1 MPLYHIQN
9 VLNGGEITPL
19 MRGRVD
25 QPRYATGCRE
35 MLNFVPMPQGGVTRR
50 PGTRF
55 LGLAAGSRA
64 RLVPFV
70 FSATQGRMLEFGD
83 KTLRVWLPDGRL
95 VADAAGAPLVFP
107 SPYAAADLPGLRFAQ
122 SADVMYFVHPG
133 YAPRKLSRYADNN
146 WQWTTPAFTPA
157 VAAPMGLSLRVVE
170 NNYDG
175 DDATR
180 QYTYAVTAIG
190 EDGQESNA
198 SAQAS
203 ITAKA
208 LNSVSYIIRISWQAV
223 SGAVYYR
230 VYKKKYGVLGYIGRA
245 DGTSFD
251 DENIGADT
259 EDTPPAHKNP
269 FSGSGNWPS
278 QVFFHQ
284 QRLGFAATK
293 NRPMTLWLS
302 RSGEFED
309 MGASTPPK
317 DDDAIEVTLAAAQA
331 NRICWLQP
339 DRQALAFGTEG
350 SEWTL
355 SASEGV
361 TLTPGNAGFELQTSN
376 GGDDA
381 VAAISAGGGVIYVQR
396 GGTAVRQFAYNYSA
410 DKYLGQDLTLVARH
424 ILRDA
429 PITAWAYQQ
438 EPHSVIWCVLEDGRL
453 AGLTFMPEQE
463 VIGWH
468 RHDTAGTFR
477 DVAVIP
483 GLPDD
488 QAWFLVER
496 ECGLCV
502 ERLESFFD
510 SDDLAEAYFLDSAL
524 NYLGPAQAGFS
535 GLGHLAGREVQVFA
549 DGGTIDG
556 LAVST
561 AGGLAL
567 ATPAHSV
574 HVGLPY
580 VSRLVPNL
588 PEVQT
593 QTGSSMMH
601 NRKISAVRLRIYR
614 SMSFLAGVG
623 ANALLPVTDRH
634 IVGGLMNTRPF
645 FSDGTDIAL
654 ETCGGWADESPLTLG
669 VTSATPLTI
678 LALLTTMEVA
688 PFSGK
693 GGI

>member
-35 MLNFVPMPQGGVTRR
+35 LRNFVPMPQGGVTRR

-55 LGLAAGSRA
+55 LGLAAGNSG
-64 RLVPFV
+64 RLIPFV

-83 KTLRVWLPDGRL
+83 KCLRVWLPDGRM
-95 VADAAGAPLVFP
+95 VADAEGQPLVFD
-107 SPYAAADLPGLRFAQ
+107 SPYAAADLRALRFAQ
-122 SADVMYFVHPG
+122 SADVIYFAHEA
-133 YAPRKLSRYADNN
+133 YAPRKLSRHADDD
-146 WQWTTPAFTPA
+146 WRWSTPTFTPA
-157 VAAPMGLSLRVVE
+157 VAAPTGITLRVVE
-170 NNYDG
+170 NNYEG

-180 QYTYAVTAIG
+180 QYTYAVTAVG

-198 SAQAS
+198 SAEAS

-208 LNSVSYIIRISWQAV
+208 LNSVSYIIRITWQAV
-223 SGAVYYR
+223 AGAAYYR

-245 DGTSFD
+245 DATSFD

-259 EDTPPAHKNP
+259 EDTPPEHKNP
-269 FSGSGNWPS
+269 FAEAGNWPS

-284 QRLGFAATK
+284 QRLGFASTR
-293 NRPMTLWLS
+293 NRPITIWLS
-302 RSGEFED
+302 RSGEFES
-309 MGASTPPK
+309 MAASTPPK

-355 SASEGV
+355 SASDGV
-361 TLTPGNAGFELQTSN
+361 ALTPSNAGFEMQTSN

-396 GGTAVRQFAYNYSA
+396 GGAAVRQFAYNYSA

-424 ILRDA
+424 MLRDA
-429 PITAWAYQQ
+429 GIIAWAYQQ
-438 EPHSVIWCVLEDGRL
+438 EPHSVIWCVLANGML

-468 RHDTAGTFR
+468 RHDTAGSFR

-488 QAWFLVER
+488 QTWFLVER
-496 ECGLCV
+496 DCGLCV
-502 ERLESFFD
+502 ERLDAFFD
-510 SDDLAEAYFLDSAL
+510 SDDLADACFLDSAL
-524 NYLGPAQAGFS
+524 NYLGVPMAEFS
-535 GLGHLAGREVQVFA
+535 GLDHLAGRTVQVFA

-556 LAVST
+556 LTVSED
-561 AGGLAL
+561 GELAL
-567 ATPAHSV
+567 ATQAQSV
-574 HVGLPY
+574 HVGLAY
-580 VSRLVPNL
+580 VSRVVPNL
-588 PEVQT
+588 PEIQT
-593 QTGSSMMH
+593 QQGSSMLH

-614 SMSFLAGVG
+614 SMSFLAGL
-623 ANALLPVTDRH
+623 ATLAPVTDRH
-634 IVGGLMNTRPF
+634 IVDSVMRSRPF

-654 ETCGGWADESPLTLG
+654 EACGGWSDESPLTLE
-669 VTSATPLTI
+669 VKSATPLTI
-678 LALLTTMEVA
+678 LALLSAMDIA
-688 PFSGK
+688 AFSGAS
-693 GGI
+693 GR

>member
-25 QPRYATGCRE
+25 QPRYGTGCRE
-35 MLNFVPMPQGGVTRR
+35 LRNFVPMPQGGVTRR

-55 LGLAAGSRA
+55 LGLASGERG
-64 RLVPFV
+64 RLIPFV

-83 KTLRVWLPDGRL
+83 KCLRVWLPDGRL
-95 VADAAGAPLVFP
+95 VADDDGEPLVFD
-107 SPYAAADLPGLRFAQ
+107 SPYAATDLPGLRFAQ
-122 SADVMYFVHPG
+122 SADVIYFAHES
-133 YAPRKLSRYADNN
+133 YAPRKLSRHADDD
-146 WQWTTPAFTPA
+146 WLWTTPTFTPA
-157 VAAPMGLSLRVVE
+157 VAAPTGISLRVVE
-170 NNYDG
+170 NNYEG
-175 DDATR
+175 DDATK
-180 QYTYAVTAIG
+180 QYTYAVTAVG

-198 SAQAS
+198 SAEAS

-208 LNSVSYIIRISWQAV
+208 LNSVSYIIRITWQAV
-223 SGAVYYR
+223 TGAAYYR

-245 DGTSFD
+245 DATSFD

-259 EDTPPAHKNP
+259 EDTPPEHKNP
-269 FSGSGNWPS
+269 FAAEGDWPA

-284 QRLGFAATK
+284 QRLGFASTR
-293 NRPMTLWLS
+293 NRPITIWLS
-302 RSGEFED
+302 RSGEFES
-309 MGASTPPK
+309 MAASTPPK

-355 SASEGV
+355 SASEGGA
-361 TLTPGNAGFELQTSN
+361 LTPSNAGFEMQTSN

-396 GGTAVRQFAYNYSA
+396 GGAAVRQFAYNYSA

-424 ILRDA
+424 ILRDSG
-429 PITAWAYQQ
+429 IIAWAYQQ
-438 EPHSVIWCVLEDGRL
+438 EPHSVIWCVLANGML

-468 RHDTAGTFR
+468 RHDTAGKFR

-488 QAWFLVER
+488 QTWFLVER
-496 ECGLCV
+496 DCGLCV
-502 ERLESFFD
+502 ERLDSFFD
-510 SDDLAEAYFLDSAL
+510 SEDLVDAYFLDSAL
-524 NYLGPAQAGFS
+524 NYLGPAVSEFS
-535 GLGHLAGREVQVFA
+535 GLGHLAGRAVQIFA

-556 LAVST
+556 LSVS
-561 AGGLAL
+561 ADGELAL
-567 ATPAHSV
+567 ATPARSV
-574 HVGLPY
+574 HVGLAY

-588 PEVQT
+588 PEIQT
-593 QTGSSMMH
+593 QQGSSMMH

-614 SMSFLAGVG
+614 SMSFLAGLETL
-623 ANALLPVTDRH
+623 APVTDRH
-634 IVGGLMNTRPF
+634 IVGGAMSTYPF
-645 FSDGTDIAL
+645 FSEGTDVAL
-654 ETCGGWADESPLTLG
+654 EACGGWTDESPLTLE
-669 VTSATPLTI
+669 VKSATPLTI
-678 LALLTTMEVA
+678 LALLSAMEVA
-688 PFSGK
+688 AFSGK
-693 GGI
+693 GGF